1 MRIIGG
7 KNKGKKIIMPLDKT
21 TRPLRD
27 LVKESIFN
35 LIEHS
40 NKLNIDIKNS
50 IVLDLFS
57 GTGSFGLECLS
68 RGARSITFMEHYQS
82 ILRILKKNIQ
92 AINEV
97 NNSIVIEEDCFQY
110 FSRKINISNKFDII
124 FLDPPYKEKKLNFIL
139 EKIKGEGIL
148 NKGGVLIIHRHKKD
162 NQEITTKL
170 NIIDIRNYGVSKIIF
185 TN

>member
-1 MRIIGG
+1 
-7 KNKGKKIIMPLDKT
+7 
-21 TRPLRD
+21 
-27 LVKESIFN
+27 
-35 LIEHS
+35 
-40 NKLNIDIKNS
+40 
-50 IVLDLFS
+50 
-57 GTGSFGLECLS
+57 
-68 RGARSITFMEHYQS
+68 MEHYQS